1 MANDN
6 PKGSAKFWFEGSVAS
21 AIDNGTGPNATNN
34 WIGTSSLWY
43 QGKPQGYLQ
52 GGSGGPGESP
62 ENLIIYGYVVGAAR
76 GRAYAII
83 IY

>member
-1 MANDN
+1 MAINN
-6 PKGSAKFWFEGSVAS
+6 PKGSAKYWFEGGVSSV
-21 AIDNGTGPNATNN
+21 IDTGTGPTTTNN
-34 WIGTSSLWY
+34 WVGTNNFWF

-52 GGSGGPGESP
+52 GGPGGPGQSP
-62 ENLIIYGYVVGAAR
+62 ANLIIYGYVVGATR